1 MDVVEFTRKL
11 RLIEMFSSEG
21 KEIENEVDIS
31 LIKAKSSFHPPRNR
45 NACLD
50 KTTDFLQQQ
59 TFKTSCNSNS
69 NLNKDLLTLKNNSEF
84 IIKEADKG
92 G

>member
-1 MDVVEFTRKL
+1 
-11 RLIEMFSSEG
+11 MFSSEE

-31 LIKAKSSFHPPRNR
+31 LVKAKSSFHPPQNR

-50 KTTDFLQQQ
+50 KTIDFLQQQ
-59 TFKTSCNSNS
+59 TFQASCNNES
-69 NLNKDLLTLKNNSEF
+69 NLSKAESKDLLALRNNSEL

-92 G
+92 GCVV